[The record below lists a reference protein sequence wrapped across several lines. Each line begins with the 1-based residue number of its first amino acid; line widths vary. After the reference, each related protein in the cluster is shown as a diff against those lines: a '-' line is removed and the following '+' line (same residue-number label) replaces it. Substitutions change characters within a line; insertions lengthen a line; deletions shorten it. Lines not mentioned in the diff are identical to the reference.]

1 MVRAF
6 IAVDISQEARA
17 ALADVI
23 NGLQQQGV
31 SGVRWVRPEGIHLTL
46 KFLGEIDPGLVDG
59 IMNALGRA
67 AQGTGAFRLALSDIG
82 AFPNTNNPRVIWA
95 GLKGELGHLK
105 DIQEKIDREVHST
118 TGLPMETRPFT
129 PHLTLGRMGNRAS
142 SDERRRAGKAMAEA
156 GPALPSLPSL
166 NVSWRVEDVSL
177 IRSTLT
183 PQGAVYD
190 LLGSRKL

>member
-82 AFPNTNNPRVIWA
+82 AFPSANNPRVIWA
-95 GLKGELGHLK
+95 GLEGELDTLK

-156 GPALPSLPSL
+156 GPSLPSL
-166 NVSWRVEDVSL
+166 NVSWRVEGVSL